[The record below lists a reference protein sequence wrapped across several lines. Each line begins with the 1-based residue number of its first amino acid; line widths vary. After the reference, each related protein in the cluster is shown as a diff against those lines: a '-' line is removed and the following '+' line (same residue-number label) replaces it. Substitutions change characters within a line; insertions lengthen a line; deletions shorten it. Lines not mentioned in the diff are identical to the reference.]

1 MAKNENPK
9 KNDFFNKILNDYL
22 NETKKANLNSN
33 YFHESNYYYD
43 VLDHLTSTSTMM
55 NKTMDK
61 FLGDPYELLNKNI
74 TADEI
79 GQWINEVE
87 AIRNNG
93 KSLME
98 SLKDPSKDFTK
109 HQYGVNVDKDFFD
122 MVKDSFN
129 ELGEEKLSLY
139 RQQEQAL
146 RNRQKYENKD
156 IMNEIEAQK
165 LIEESNR
172 IQDSIPKRGDQFYD
186 PKRKRQYVYEG
197 PDDVFEGKHS
207 FISDQGRTFV
217 GDFSD
222 LEKFTDESR
231 FLDIDEM
238 VGYRNAIDNMDQY
251 LGNVHHGG
259 HSLKNEFWEEAQKAV
274 KEVEAYENKV
284 KKRIKHHRMETGVNN
299 NRKVLKNYIND
310 WKNKHNNTNANTN
323 QNQNTN
329 RNRNTN
335 TNTNRNS
342 DAYEQA
348 RRNMGSGDTVDLN
361 TGDIKKADGTIIKK
375 DGTIIPPPDTNA
387 NTTVNPDVEDMDG
400 GPDWDGGAN
409 DFDQGAY
416 YEENIPE
423 TDWFDGHDGA
433 DDMPFGAEDFDDEF
447 LANLTDDQILEQ
459 AQTNEELERYIKM
472 RDDARARLGMDN
484 QTFNTETG
492 SETINNNFNG
502 VNQERQQQGRN
513 NQQQQRGNQEHKIDT
528 DKPWTWT
535 DDDIRIMADGD
546 PDAAIELMNQREQ
559 ARQQQQQ
566 NQNQQ
571 RQTQEETKNTAE
583 ETTGDTSG
591 SSNKE
596 TPKGNIDEE
605 TLKKRKIERQQRS
618 DRVRHANRKLK
629 GKTGKQLKN
638 RSKGALRRGR
648 AKGKYTGKK
657 FRVKGGNLK
666 QAVANTIVNE
676 VVHEVAEETVE
687 NILHP
692 NMFNSLDQFA
702 DMSDDDIQHF
712 ADMIEN
718 EDLRK
723 QRTKE
728 WKDKRK
734 QARNERKKQQKID
747 KQEKMEET
755 INDLHEQYVNG
766 EYKQEIPMH
775 EKAKMNQIEFEV
787 DENGRTVIKKN
798 KLLGGSADG
807 DDIFGWMKKHN
818 IGLAEAIN
826 VISTIGTY
834 KDARKQGKSVVS
846 SIASAAGTFVKGELL
861 GFWGSL
867 GWELAKGVPKLAI
880 KGAETL
886 YKENRK
892 MNAAANQQV
901 FGGAQFQDT
910 QQLATMRQSGMEMA
924 KMAQYNLQQTLMG
937 AEATHLHR

>member
-1 MAKNENPK
+1 M
-9 KNDFFNKILNDYL
+9 
-22 NETKKANLNSN
+22 
-33 YFHESNYYYD
+33 
-43 VLDHLTSTSTMM
+43 
-55 NKTMDK
+55 
-61 FLGDPYELLNKNI
+61 
-74 TADEI
+74 
-79 GQWINEVE
+79 
-87 AIRNNG
+87 
-93 KSLME
+93 
-98 SLKDPSKDFTK
+98 
-109 HQYGVNVDKDFFD
+109 
-122 MVKDSFN
+122 
-129 ELGEEKLSLY
+129 
-139 RQQEQAL
+139 
-146 RNRQKYENKD
+146 
-156 IMNEIEAQK
+156 
-165 LIEESNR
+165 
-172 IQDSIPKRGDQFYD
+172 
-186 PKRKRQYVYEG
+186 
-197 PDDVFEGKHS
+197 HS

-217 GDFSD
+217 GSLDD

-231 FLDIDEM
+231 FLNIDDLSE
-238 VGYRNAIDNMDQY
+238 YRSAIDDLDTF
-251 LGNVHHGG
+251 LGDIRHGSKSMEDG
-259 HSLKNEFWEEAQKAV
+259 FWDRAQKAV
-274 KEVEAYENKV
+274 RRVNKAEGKV
-284 KKRIKHHRMETGVNN
+284 KKKIKYHRMETDSYKKK
-299 NRKVLKNYIND
+299 KVLQGYIND
-310 WKNKHNNTNANTN
+310 WKNKHTQQSTTQPENTQRTRRRGNVEHVQHTAPNRTASQPEVNT
-323 QNQNTN
+323 
-329 RNRNTN
+329 
-335 TNTNRNS
+335 S
-342 DAYEQA
+342 EIDAPPEEWF
-348 RRNMGSGDTVDLN
+348 SGYDD
-361 TGDIKKADGTIIKK
+361 
-375 DGTIIPPPDTNA
+375 
-387 NTTVNPDVEDMDG
+387 
-400 GPDWDGGAN
+400 
-409 DFDQGAY
+409 
-416 YEENIPE
+416 
-423 TDWFDGHDGA
+423 A
-433 DDMPFGAEDFDDEF
+433 DDVPFGAEDFDDEF

-472 RDDARARLGMDN
+472 RDDARTRLGMDN
-484 QTFNTETG
+484 QTFNAETENK
-492 SETINNNFNG
+492 TINNNFNG
-502 VNQERQQQGRN
+502 VNQERQQQQRN
-513 NQQQQRGNQEHKIDT
+513 TQGNQEHKIDT

-535 DDDIRIMADGD
+535 DDDIRTMADGD
-546 PDAAIELMNQREQ
+546 PDAAAELMNQREQ

-566 NQNQQ
+566 GQNQQ

-605 TLKKRKIERQQRS
+605 TLKRRKIDRQQRS
-618 DRVRHANRKLK
+618 ERLRRANKKLK
-629 GKTGKQLKN
+629 GRTGEQLKN

-648 AKGKYTGKK
+648 AKGKYKGNK
-657 FRVKGGNLK
+657 FKVKGGNLK
-666 QAVANTIVNE
+666 QVVANTIVNE
-676 VVHEVAEETVE
+676 VVGEVAEEAVE

-747 KQEKMEET
+747 KQKELEDK

-775 EKAKMNQIEFEV
+775 EKAKMNKIEFEV
-787 DENGRTVIKKN
+787 DENGNTVIKKN
-798 KLLGGSADG
+798 KLFGGSADG

-818 IGLAEAIN
+818 IGLGEAIN

-834 KDARKQGKSVVS
+834 KDARKQGKGVVS

-867 GWELAKGVPKLAI
+867 GWEAAKGIPKLAI

-892 MNAAANQQV
+892 MNSAANQQV

>member
-1 MAKNENPK
+1 M
-9 KNDFFNKILNDYL
+9 DF
-22 NETKKANLNSN
+22 
-33 YFHESNYYYD
+33 
-43 VLDHLTSTSTMM
+43 
-55 NKTMDK
+55 
-61 FLGDPYELLNKNI
+61 
-74 TADEI
+74 
-79 GQWINEVE
+79 
-87 AIRNNG
+87 
-93 KSLME
+93 
-98 SLKDPSKDFTK
+98 
-109 HQYGVNVDKDFFD
+109 
-122 MVKDSFN
+122 
-129 ELGEEKLSLY
+129 
-139 RQQEQAL
+139 
-146 RNRQKYENKD
+146 
-156 IMNEIEAQK
+156 
-165 LIEESNR
+165 
-172 IQDSIPKRGDQFYD
+172 KRGDQFYD

-222 LEKFTDESR
+222 LEKFTDESK
-231 FLDIDEM
+231 FLNIDEM
-238 VGYRNAIDNMDQY
+238 IGYRNAIDNMDQY

-310 WKNKHNNTNANTN
+310 WKNKHNNTNTNTN
-323 QNQNTN
+323 QNQN
-329 RNRNTN
+329 RNTN
-335 TNTNRNS
+335 
-342 DAYEQA
+342 AYEQA
-348 RRNMGSGDTVDLN
+348 KNNMGSGDTVDLN

-387 NTTVNPDVEDMDG
+387 NANIDPDLED
-400 GPDWDGGAN
+400 
-409 DFDQGAY
+409 
-416 YEENIPE
+416 IPE
-423 TDWFDGHDGA
+423 SDAPPEEWFSGY
-433 DDMPFGAEDFDDEF
+433 DDVDDAPFSAEDFDDEF

-459 AQTNEELERYIKM
+459 AKNNEELERYIKM
-472 RDDARARLGMDN
+472 RDDARTRLGMDN
-484 QTFNTETG
+484 QTFNAETE
-492 SETINNNFNG
+492 SRTINNNFNG
-502 VNQERQQQGRN
+502 VNQERQQQQTTKKN
-513 NQQQQRGNQEHKIDT
+513 TQGNQEYEIDT
-528 DKPWTWT
+528 NKPWTWT
-535 DDDIRIMADGD
+535 DDDIKTMADGD
-546 PDAAIELMNQREQ
+546 QDVAIDLMNQREQ

-566 NQNQQ
+566 GQNQQ
-571 RQTQEETKNTAE
+571 RQTQEQTKNTAE

-618 DRVRHANRKLK
+618 DRVKHANRKLK
-629 GKTGKQLKN
+629 GKTGEQLKN

-648 AKGKYTGKK
+648 AKGKYAGNK
-657 FRVKGGNLK
+657 FKVKGGNLK

-676 VVHEVAEETVE
+676 VVNEVAEEAVE

-702 DMSDDDIQHF
+702 DMSDKDMQHF
-712 ADMIEN
+712 TDMIEN
-718 EDLRK
+718 EDLRR

-734 QARNERKKQQKID
+734 QAQKERKKQQKID
-747 KQEKMEET
+747 NQEKLEET
-755 INDLHEQYVNG
+755 VNDLHEQYVNG
-766 EYKQEIPMH
+766 EYKQQIPPDQ
-775 EKAKMNQIEFEV
+775 KAKMNKVEFEV
-787 DENGRTVIKKN
+787 DENGNTIIKKN

-818 IGLAEAIN
+818 IGLGEAIN
-826 VISTIGTY
+826 VLSTIGTY
-834 KDARKQGKSVVS
+834 KDARKQGKGVVS

-867 GWELAKGVPKLAI
+867 GWEAAKGIPKLAI

-892 MNAAANQQV
+892 MNSAANQQI

-937 AEATHLHR
+937 TEATHLHR

>member
-1 MAKNENPK
+1 M
-9 KNDFFNKILNDYL
+9 DF
-22 NETKKANLNSN
+22 
-33 YFHESNYYYD
+33 
-43 VLDHLTSTSTMM
+43 
-55 NKTMDK
+55 
-61 FLGDPYELLNKNI
+61 
-74 TADEI
+74 
-79 GQWINEVE
+79 
-87 AIRNNG
+87 
-93 KSLME
+93 
-98 SLKDPSKDFTK
+98 
-109 HQYGVNVDKDFFD
+109 
-122 MVKDSFN
+122 
-129 ELGEEKLSLY
+129 
-139 RQQEQAL
+139 
-146 RNRQKYENKD
+146 
-156 IMNEIEAQK
+156 
-165 LIEESNR
+165 
-172 IQDSIPKRGDQFYD
+172 KRGDQFYD

-222 LEKFTDESR
+222 LEKFTDESK

-238 VGYRNAIDNMDQY
+238 IGYRNAIDNMDQY

-310 WKNKHNNTNANTN
+310 WKNKHNNTNTN

-329 RNRNTN
+329 RNTN
-335 TNTNRNS
+335 
-342 DAYEQA
+342 AYEQA
-348 RRNMGSGDTVDLN
+348 KNNMGSGDTVDLN

-387 NTTVNPDVEDMDG
+387 NANIDPDLEDI
-400 GPDWDGGAN
+400 PDTNTPPEEEWFSG
-409 DFDQGAY
+409 
-416 YEENIPE
+416 YE
-423 TDWFDGHDGA
+423 GA
-433 DDMPFGAEDFDDEF
+433 DDVPFGAEDFDDEF
-447 LANLTDDQILEQ
+447 LANLTDDQILDQ

-472 RDDARARLGMDN
+472 RDDARTRLGMDN
-484 QTFNTETG
+484 QTFNTETE
-492 SETINNNFNG
+492 SKTINNNFNG
-502 VNQERQQQGRN
+502 VNQERQQQQQ
-513 NQQQQRGNQEHKIDT
+513 NQQQ
-528 DKPWTWT
+528 
-535 DDDIRIMADGD
+535 
-546 PDAAIELMNQREQ
+546 
-559 ARQQQQQ
+559 QQQQQ

-571 RQTQEETKNTAE
+571 RQTQEETKKTAE

-618 DRVRHANRKLK
+618 DRVRYANRKLK

-648 AKGKYTGKK
+648 AKGKYTGNK
-657 FRVKGGNLK
+657 FRVKGGDLK

-676 VVHEVAEETVE
+676 VVNEVAEEAVE

-747 KQEKMEET
+747 KQEKIEET

-766 EYKQEIPMH
+766 EYKQEIPIH
-775 EKAKMNQIEFEV
+775 EKAKMNRIEFEL
-787 DENGRTVIKKN
+787 DENGNTVIKKN

-818 IGLAEAIN
+818 IGLGEAIN

-834 KDARKQGKSVVS
+834 KDARKQGKGVVS

-867 GWELAKGVPKLAI
+867 GWEVAKGIPKIAI

-892 MNAAANQQV
+892 MNSAANQQV

>member
-1 MAKNENPK
+1 M
-9 KNDFFNKILNDYL
+9 DF
-22 NETKKANLNSN
+22 
-33 YFHESNYYYD
+33 
-43 VLDHLTSTSTMM
+43 
-55 NKTMDK
+55 
-61 FLGDPYELLNKNI
+61 
-74 TADEI
+74 
-79 GQWINEVE
+79 
-87 AIRNNG
+87 
-93 KSLME
+93 
-98 SLKDPSKDFTK
+98 
-109 HQYGVNVDKDFFD
+109 
-122 MVKDSFN
+122 
-129 ELGEEKLSLY
+129 
-139 RQQEQAL
+139 
-146 RNRQKYENKD
+146 
-156 IMNEIEAQK
+156 
-165 LIEESNR
+165 
-172 IQDSIPKRGDQFYD
+172 KRGDQFYD
-186 PKRKRQYVYEG
+186 PKRKRQYIYEG

-222 LEKFTDESR
+222 LEKFTDESK

-238 VGYRNAIDNMDQY
+238 IGYRNAIDNMDQY

-259 HSLKNEFWEEAQKAV
+259 HTLKNEFWEEAQKAV

-310 WKNKHNNTNANTN
+310 WKNKQNNTNTNTN

-329 RNRNTN
+329 TNTN
-335 TNTNRNS
+335 TNTNRNTN
-342 DAYEQA
+342 AYEQA
-348 RRNMGSGDTVDLN
+348 KNNMGSGDTIDLN

-387 NTTVNPDVEDMDG
+387 NANIDPNSE
-400 GPDWDGGAN
+400 DWDGGAN
-409 DFDQGAY
+409 DFDQGAS
-416 YEENIPE
+416 YEEDVPE
-423 TDWFDGHDGA
+423 ANTSEMDAPPEEEWFSGYDGA
-433 DDMPFGAEDFDDEF
+433 DDVPFGAEDFDDEF
-447 LANLTDDQILEQ
+447 LANLTDDQILNQ
-459 AQTNEELERYIKM
+459 ARNNEELERYIKM
-472 RDDARARLGMDN
+472 RDDARKRLGMDS
-484 QTFNTETG
+484 QTFNAETE
-492 SETINNNFNG
+492 SRTINNNFNG
-502 VNQERQQQGRN
+502 VNQERQQQQTSKKN
-513 NQQQQRGNQEHKIDT
+513 IQGNQEYEIDT

-535 DDDIRIMADGD
+535 DDDIRTMADGD
-546 PDAAIELMNQREQ
+546 PDVAIDLMNQREQ

-566 NQNQQ
+566 GQNQQ
-571 RQTQEETKNTAE
+571 RQTQEQTKNTAE

-618 DRVRHANRKLK
+618 DRARYANRRLK
-629 GKTGKQLKN
+629 GKTGEQLKN

-648 AKGKYTGKK
+648 AKGKYAGKK
-657 FRVKGGNLK
+657 FKVKGGNLK
-666 QAVANTIVNE
+666 QAVANTIIN
-676 VVHEVAEETVE
+676 EVAEEAIE

-728 WKDKRK
+728 WKDKRR

-747 KQEKMEET
+747 KQEKLEET
-755 INDLHEQYVNG
+755 VNDLHEQYVNG
-766 EYKQEIPMH
+766 EYKQQIPPDQ
-775 EKAKMNQIEFEV
+775 KAKMNKVEFEV
-787 DENGRTVIKKN
+787 DENGNTIIKKN

-818 IGLAEAIN
+818 IGLGEAIN

-834 KDARKQGKSVVS
+834 KDARKQGKGVVS

-867 GWELAKGVPKLAI
+867 GWELAKGIPKMAI

-892 MNAAANQQV
+892 MNSAANQQV

>member
-1 MAKNENPK
+1 M
-9 KNDFFNKILNDYL
+9 DF
-22 NETKKANLNSN
+22 
-33 YFHESNYYYD
+33 
-43 VLDHLTSTSTMM
+43 
-55 NKTMDK
+55 
-61 FLGDPYELLNKNI
+61 
-74 TADEI
+74 
-79 GQWINEVE
+79 
-87 AIRNNG
+87 
-93 KSLME
+93 
-98 SLKDPSKDFTK
+98 
-109 HQYGVNVDKDFFD
+109 
-122 MVKDSFN
+122 
-129 ELGEEKLSLY
+129 
-139 RQQEQAL
+139 
-146 RNRQKYENKD
+146 
-156 IMNEIEAQK
+156 
-165 LIEESNR
+165 
-172 IQDSIPKRGDQFYD
+172 KRGDQFYD

-222 LEKFTDESR
+222 LEKFTDESK

-238 VGYRNAIDNMDQY
+238 IGYRNAIDNMDQY

-310 WKNKHNNTNANTN
+310 WKNKHNNTNTS

-329 RNRNTN
+329 RNTSTN
-335 TNTNRNS
+335 TNKN
-342 DAYEQA
+342 
-348 RRNMGSGDTVDLN
+348 
-361 TGDIKKADGTIIKK
+361 
-375 DGTIIPPPDTNA
+375 TNA
-387 NTTVNPDVEDMDG
+387 NIDPDLEDMDG

-409 DFDQGAY
+409 DFDQGTQ
-416 YEENIPE
+416 YEEDIPDTNTPPE
-423 TDWFDGHDGA
+423 EEWFSGHEGA
-433 DDMPFGAEDFDDEF
+433 DDVPFGAEDFDDEF
-447 LANLTDDQILEQ
+447 LANLTDDQILDQ

-472 RDDARARLGMDN
+472 RDDARKRLGMDS
-484 QTFNTETG
+484 QTFNTET
-492 SETINNNFNG
+492 ENKTIKNNFNG
-502 VNQERQQQGRN
+502 VNQQQQTKNTAEETTEEKIKRLTEEERQRFERESQEDFDRRMKEIEDEY
-513 NQQQQRGNQEHKIDT
+513 NQN
-528 DKPWTWT
+528 
-535 DDDIRIMADGD
+535 
-546 PDAAIELMNQREQ
+546 
-559 ARQQQQQ
+559 QQQ

-571 RQTQEETKNTAE
+571 RQTQEETKKTAE
-583 ETTGDTSG
+583 ETTGDTSTT
-591 SSNKE
+591 KE

-605 TLKKRKIERQQRS
+605 TLKRRKIERQQRS
-618 DRVRHANRKLK
+618 DRIRHANKKLK

-648 AKGKYTGKK
+648 AKGKYTGNK

-676 VVHEVAEETVE
+676 VVNEVAEEAVE

-734 QARNERKKQQKID
+734 QAINERKKQQKID
-747 KQEKMEET
+747 KQEKIKET

-818 IGLAEAIN
+818 IGLGEAIN

-834 KDARKQGKSVVS
+834 KDARKQGKSVAS

-867 GWELAKGVPKLAI
+867 GWEVAKGIPKLAI

-892 MNAAANQQV
+892 MNSAANQQV

>member
-1 MAKNENPK
+1 M
-9 KNDFFNKILNDYL
+9 DF
-22 NETKKANLNSN
+22 
-33 YFHESNYYYD
+33 
-43 VLDHLTSTSTMM
+43 
-55 NKTMDK
+55 
-61 FLGDPYELLNKNI
+61 
-74 TADEI
+74 
-79 GQWINEVE
+79 
-87 AIRNNG
+87 
-93 KSLME
+93 
-98 SLKDPSKDFTK
+98 
-109 HQYGVNVDKDFFD
+109 
-122 MVKDSFN
+122 
-129 ELGEEKLSLY
+129 
-139 RQQEQAL
+139 
-146 RNRQKYENKD
+146 
-156 IMNEIEAQK
+156 
-165 LIEESNR
+165 
-172 IQDSIPKRGDQFYD
+172 KRGDQFYD

-222 LEKFTDESR
+222 LEKFTDESK

-238 VGYRNAIDNMDQY
+238 IGYRNAIDNMDQY

-310 WKNKHNNTNANTN
+310 WKNKHNNTNTS

-329 RNRNTN
+329 RNTSTN
-335 TNTNRNS
+335 TNKN
-342 DAYEQA
+342 
-348 RRNMGSGDTVDLN
+348 
-361 TGDIKKADGTIIKK
+361 
-375 DGTIIPPPDTNA
+375 TNA
-387 NTTVNPDVEDMDG
+387 NIDPDLEDMDG

-409 DFDQGAY
+409 DFDQGTQ
-416 YEENIPE
+416 YEEDIPDTNTPPE
-423 TDWFDGHDGA
+423 EEWFSGHEGA
-433 DDMPFGAEDFDDEF
+433 DDVPFGAEDFDDEF
-447 LANLTDDQILEQ
+447 LANLTDDQILDQ

-472 RDDARARLGMDN
+472 RDDARTRLGMDN
-484 QTFNTETG
+484 QTFNTETE
-492 SETINNNFNG
+492 SRTINNNFNG
-502 VNQERQQQGRN
+502 VNQERQQQQQTKNTTEETTEEKIKRLTEEERQRFERESQEDFDRRMKEIEDEY
-513 NQQQQRGNQEHKIDT
+513 NQN
-528 DKPWTWT
+528 
-535 DDDIRIMADGD
+535 
-546 PDAAIELMNQREQ
+546 
-559 ARQQQQQ
+559 QQQ

-571 RQTQEETKNTAE
+571 RQTQEETKKTAE
-583 ETTGDTSG
+583 ETIGDTSG

-596 TPKGNIDEE
+596 TPKGNIDEV

-618 DRVRHANRKLK
+618 DRVRYANRKLK

-648 AKGKYTGKK
+648 AKGKYTGNK

-676 VVHEVAEETVE
+676 IAEEAVE

-734 QARNERKKQQKID
+734 QAINERKKQQKID
-747 KQEKMEET
+747 KQEKIKET

-775 EKAKMNQIEFEV
+775 EKAKMNQIEFEL
-787 DENGRTVIKKN
+787 DENGNTIIKKN

-818 IGLAEAIN
+818 IGLGEAIN

-834 KDARKQGKSVVS
+834 KDARKQGKSVAS

-867 GWELAKGVPKLAI
+867 GWEVAKGIPKIAI

-892 MNAAANQQV
+892 MNSAANQQV
-901 FGGAQFQDT
+901 FGDAQFQDT

>member
-1 MAKNENPK
+1 M
-9 KNDFFNKILNDYL
+9 DF
-22 NETKKANLNSN
+22 
-33 YFHESNYYYD
+33 
-43 VLDHLTSTSTMM
+43 
-55 NKTMDK
+55 
-61 FLGDPYELLNKNI
+61 
-74 TADEI
+74 
-79 GQWINEVE
+79 
-87 AIRNNG
+87 
-93 KSLME
+93 
-98 SLKDPSKDFTK
+98 
-109 HQYGVNVDKDFFD
+109 
-122 MVKDSFN
+122 
-129 ELGEEKLSLY
+129 
-139 RQQEQAL
+139 
-146 RNRQKYENKD
+146 
-156 IMNEIEAQK
+156 
-165 LIEESNR
+165 
-172 IQDSIPKRGDQFYD
+172 KRGDQFYD

-197 PDDVFEGKHS
+197 PDNVFEGKHS
-207 FISDQGRTFV
+207 FISDQGKTFV

-222 LEKFTDESR
+222 LEKFTDDSR

-238 VGYRNAIDNMDQY
+238 IGYRNAIDNMDQY

-259 HSLKNEFWEEAQKAV
+259 HTLKNEFWEEAQKTV

-284 KKRIKHHRMETGVNN
+284 KKKIKHHRMETGVNN

-310 WKNKHNNTNANTN
+310 WKNKQNSTNTNTN

-329 RNRNTN
+329 RNTN
-335 TNTNRNS
+335 
-342 DAYEQA
+342 AYEQA
-348 RRNMGSGDTVDLN
+348 RNNMGSGDTIDLN

-387 NTTVNPDVEDMDG
+387 NANIDPDLED
-400 GPDWDGGAN
+400 
-409 DFDQGAY
+409 
-416 YEENIPE
+416 IPE
-423 TDWFDGHDGA
+423 ANTSEMDASPEEEWLSGYDGA
-433 DDMPFGAEDFDDEF
+433 DDVPFGAEDFDDEF

-472 RDDARARLGMDN
+472 RDDARTRLGMDN
-484 QTFNTETG
+484 QTFNAETE
-492 SETINNNFNG
+492 SRTINNNFNG
-502 VNQERQQQGRN
+502 VNQERQQQQTSKKN
-513 NQQQQRGNQEHKIDT
+513 TQGNQEYKIDT

-535 DDDIRIMADGD
+535 DDDIRTMADGD
-546 PDAAIELMNQREQ
+546 SDVAIDLMNQREQ

-566 NQNQQ
+566 GQNQQ
-571 RQTQEETKNTAE
+571 RQTQEQTKNTAE

-618 DRVRHANRKLK
+618 DRVRHANRRLK
-629 GKTGKQLKN
+629 GKTGEQLKN

-648 AKGKYTGKK
+648 AKGKYAGKK

-676 VVHEVAEETVE
+676 VVNEVAEEAVE
-687 NILHP
+687 SILHP

-702 DMSDDDIQHF
+702 DMSDNDIQHF

-734 QARNERKKQQKID
+734 QAKNERKKQQKID
-747 KQEKMEET
+747 KQEKLEET
-755 INDLHEQYVNG
+755 VNDLHEQYVNG
-766 EYKQEIPMH
+766 EYKQQIPPDQ
-775 EKAKMNQIEFEV
+775 KAKMNKVEFEV
-787 DENGRTVIKKN
+787 DENGNTIIKKN

-818 IGLAEAIN
+818 IGLGEAIN

-834 KDARKQGKSVVS
+834 KDARKQGKGVVS

-867 GWELAKGVPKLAI
+867 GWEAAKGIPKLAI

-892 MNAAANQQV
+892 MNSAANQQI

-937 AEATHLHR
+937 TEATHLHR

>member
-1 MAKNENPK
+1 M
-9 KNDFFNKILNDYL
+9 DF
-22 NETKKANLNSN
+22 
-33 YFHESNYYYD
+33 
-43 VLDHLTSTSTMM
+43 
-55 NKTMDK
+55 
-61 FLGDPYELLNKNI
+61 
-74 TADEI
+74 
-79 GQWINEVE
+79 
-87 AIRNNG
+87 
-93 KSLME
+93 
-98 SLKDPSKDFTK
+98 
-109 HQYGVNVDKDFFD
+109 
-122 MVKDSFN
+122 
-129 ELGEEKLSLY
+129 
-139 RQQEQAL
+139 
-146 RNRQKYENKD
+146 
-156 IMNEIEAQK
+156 
-165 LIEESNR
+165 
-172 IQDSIPKRGDQFYD
+172 KRGDQFYD

-222 LEKFTDESR
+222 LEKFTDESK

-238 VGYRNAIDNMDQY
+238 IGYRNAIDNMDQY

-310 WKNKHNNTNANTN
+310 WKNKHNNTNTN
-323 QNQNTN
+323 QNQNT
-329 RNRNTN
+329 NRNTN
-335 TNTNRNS
+335 TNTNRNANI
-342 DAYEQA
+342 DP
-348 RRNMGSGDTVDLN
+348 DL
-361 TGDIKKADGTIIKK
+361 
-375 DGTIIPPPDTNA
+375 
-387 NTTVNPDVEDMDG
+387 EDMDG

-409 DFDQGAY
+409 DFDQGAQ
-416 YEENIPE
+416 YEEDIPDTNTPPE
-423 TDWFDGHDGA
+423 EEWFSGHEGA
-433 DDMPFGAEDFDDEF
+433 DDVPFGAEDFDDEF
-447 LANLTDDQILEQ
+447 LANLTDDQILDQ

-472 RDDARARLGMDN
+472 RDDARTRLGMDN
-484 QTFNTETG
+484 QTFNTETE
-492 SETINNNFNG
+492 SKTINNKFNG
-502 VNQERQQQGRN
+502 VNQER
-513 NQQQQRGNQEHKIDT
+513 
-528 DKPWTWT
+528 
-535 DDDIRIMADGD
+535 
-546 PDAAIELMNQREQ
+546 
-559 ARQQQQQ
+559 QQQ

-571 RQTQEETKNTAE
+571 RQTQEETKKTAE
-583 ETTGDTSG
+583 ETIGDTSG

-618 DRVRHANRKLK
+618 DRVRYANRKLK
-629 GKTGKQLKN
+629 GKTGEQLKN

-676 VVHEVAEETVE
+676 VVHEVAEEAVE

-734 QARNERKKQQKID
+734 QAINERKKQQKID
-747 KQEKMEET
+747 KQEKIKET

-775 EKAKMNQIEFEV
+775 EKAKMDQIEFEV
-787 DENGRTVIKKN
+787 DENGRTVIKKK

-818 IGLAEAIN
+818 IGLGEAIN

-834 KDARKQGKSVVS
+834 KDARKQGKSVAS

-867 GWELAKGVPKLAI
+867 GWEVAKGIPKIAI

-892 MNAAANQQV
+892 MNSAANQQV
-901 FGGAQFQDT
+901 FGDAQFQDT

>member
-1 MAKNENPK
+1 M
-9 KNDFFNKILNDYL
+9 DF
-22 NETKKANLNSN
+22 
-33 YFHESNYYYD
+33 
-43 VLDHLTSTSTMM
+43 
-55 NKTMDK
+55 
-61 FLGDPYELLNKNI
+61 
-74 TADEI
+74 
-79 GQWINEVE
+79 
-87 AIRNNG
+87 
-93 KSLME
+93 
-98 SLKDPSKDFTK
+98 
-109 HQYGVNVDKDFFD
+109 
-122 MVKDSFN
+122 
-129 ELGEEKLSLY
+129 
-139 RQQEQAL
+139 
-146 RNRQKYENKD
+146 
-156 IMNEIEAQK
+156 
-165 LIEESNR
+165 
-172 IQDSIPKRGDQFYD
+172 KRGDQFYD

-197 PDDVFEGKHS
+197 PDNVFEGKHS

-238 VGYRNAIDNMDQY
+238 IGYRNAIDNMDQY

-259 HSLKNEFWEEAQKAV
+259 HTLKNEFWEEAQKAV

-284 KKRIKHHRMETGVNN
+284 KKKIKHHRMETGVNN

-310 WKNKHNNTNANTN
+310 WKNKQNNTNTNTN
-323 QNQNTN
+323 QNQN
-329 RNRNTN
+329 RNT
-335 TNTNRNS
+335 

-348 RRNMGSGDTVDLN
+348 KNNMGSGDTIDLN
-361 TGDIKKADGTIIKK
+361 TGNIKKADGTIIKK

-387 NTTVNPDVEDMDG
+387 NANIDPDLED
-400 GPDWDGGAN
+400 
-409 DFDQGAY
+409 
-416 YEENIPE
+416 IPE
-423 TDWFDGHDGA
+423 SDAPPEEWFSGHDDV
-433 DDMPFGAEDFDDEF
+433 DDVPFGAEDFDDEF
-447 LANLTDDQILEQ
+447 LANLTDDQILNQ
-459 AQTNEELERYIKM
+459 AKNNEELERYIKM
-472 RDDARARLGMDN
+472 RDDARTRLGMDN
-484 QTFNTETG
+484 QTFNAETE
-492 SETINNNFNG
+492 SRTINNNFNG
-502 VNQERQQQGRN
+502 VNQERQQQQTSKKN
-513 NQQQQRGNQEHKIDT
+513 TQGNQEYKIDT

-535 DDDIRIMADGD
+535 DDDIKTMADGD
-546 PDAAIELMNQREQ
+546 SDVAIDLMNQREQ

-566 NQNQQ
+566 GQNQQ
-571 RQTQEETKNTAE
+571 RQKQEQTKNTAE
-583 ETTGDTSG
+583 ETTGDTSS

-618 DRVRHANRKLK
+618 DRVRYANRRLK
-629 GKTGKQLKN
+629 GKTGEQLKN

-648 AKGKYTGKK
+648 TKGKYAGNK

-676 VVHEVAEETVE
+676 VVNEVAEEAVE
-687 NILHP
+687 SILHP

-702 DMSDDDIQHF
+702 DMSDNDIQHF

-734 QARNERKKQQKID
+734 QARDERKKQQKID
-747 KQEKMEET
+747 KQEKLEET
-755 INDLHEQYVNG
+755 VNDLHEQYVNG
-766 EYKQEIPMH
+766 EYKQQIPPDQ
-775 EKAKMNQIEFEV
+775 KAKMNKVEFEV
-787 DENGRTVIKKN
+787 DDNGNTIIKKN

-818 IGLAEAIN
+818 IGLGEAIN

-834 KDARKQGKSVVS
+834 KDARKQGKGVVS

-867 GWELAKGVPKLAI
+867 GWEAAKGIPKLAI

-892 MNAAANQQV
+892 MNSAANQQI

-937 AEATHLHR
+937 TEATHLHR